1 MLELIIFHCLLQST
15 KGATKKK
22 VKASLGARAV
32 GKGAKRLDDMDYDN
46 ELGAEFDD
54 FI

>member
-1 MLELIIFHCLLQST
+1 MLQSVKT
-15 KGATKKK
+15 TSKKK
-22 VKASLGARAV
+22 GKATLGSFAV
-32 GKGAKRLDDMDYDN
+32 GKGSKRLDDLDYDDN